1 MVTYFHRPAQLH
13 FNTTLFQGVTMLR
26 TQGVTGR
33 ASTLLLAVVMGGFLS
48 VSTPAKAQDLG
59 LNVWGMEFATFSDDP
74 IEHMAFYPGMSLS
87 LTYETGGWLLSPSLG
102 AEWAADD
109 EFWGLM
115 AMLYADR
122 PLNRHLGV
130 DIIIAAMHDQLGDDW
145 ANAEAFL
152 GVGGGV
158 SWFIHKRVTL
168 TPNVLLYYGVR
179 SNTWALG
186 PGVNLWVSLE
196 K

>member
-1 MVTYFHRPAQLH
+1 M
-13 FNTTLFQGVTMLR
+13 MLR
-26 TQGVTGR
+26 NQVVKVR
-33 ASTLLLAVVMGGFLS
+33 ASILRLALVIGGLLT
-48 VSTPAKAQDLG
+48 VSAPVKAQDLG
-59 LNVWGMEFATFSDDP
+59 LNVWGMEFATFSDER
-74 IEHMAFYPGMSLS
+74 IEHMALYPGMSFS
-87 LTYETGGWLLSPSLG
+87 LTYETGGWMVSPSLG
-102 AEWAADD
+102 AEWAADG

-115 AMLYADR
+115 AMLYVDR

-145 ANAEAFL
+145 SNAEAFL

-158 SWFIHKRVTL
+158 SWFIHKRLTL

-179 SNTWALG
+179 SKAWALG